1 MILHKTNKKLVN
13 DLPGEMKRIS
23 TKRLIEDFMYKY
35 SILNGAKY
43 FSEEEG
49 SQDYLVLSD
58 VSDNNLNLRLDYF
71 SNL

>member
-1 MILHKTNKKLVN
+1 
-13 DLPGEMKRIS
+13 MKRIS